1 MVYTTVHYCKYVSS
15 FYCKYV
21 SSFYCKYVS
30 SFYCKYVSSFYCKY
44 VSSFYSKYVSSFY
57 SKYVSSFY
65 SKYVSLFYSK
75 YVSSFYSKYVS
86 SFTQKQKLSVWG
98 YSTIILFLAFLH
110 LLFKRD
116 LYVSKIDTMHTC
128 PQINYISNTHLS
140 RSYKHRNYYLL
151 NNIYAAYVQYLTQY
165 RGTPYNIVE
174 SGVKRHNLH
183 LYPLKLFNWLLIIAK
198 LSILSAV
205 ERRNCIRCYSRI
217 AMALAY
223 WNNSYYCMFR
233 PRGEVILN
241 AAYLG
246 LEEKLYLML
255 HT

>member
-1 MVYTTVHYCKYVSS
+1 MCLPFTQNMCPFTQNMC
-15 FYCKYV
+15 
-21 SSFYCKYVS
+21 
-30 SFYCKYVSSFYCKY
+30 
-44 VSSFYSKYVSSFY
+44 
-57 SKYVSSFY
+57 
-65 SKYVSLFYSK
+65 LP
-75 YVSSFYSKYVS
+75 
-86 SFTQKQKLSVWG
+86 FTQKQKLSVWG

-128 PQINYISNTHLS
+128 PQINYIRNTHLS

-174 SGVKRHNLH
+174 SGVKHHNLNP
-183 LYPLKLFNWLLIIAK
+183 YPLKLFNWLLIIAK

-223 WNNSYYCMFR
+223 WNNSYCCMFR

-246 LEEKLYLML
+246 LEEKWYLML